1 MADGRAIYGAY
12 DVDVMSIYDE
22 ALRCDDD
29 DDDELAAATTTAT

>member
-22 ALRCDDD
+22 ALHCDD
-29 DDDELAAATTTAT
+29 DDDELAAATTTVT